1 MVHVSAVH
9 SAIGNCRRDNF
20 HNMKQKEKVQ
30 EEKVGRQTSI
40 GFFLES
46 EKVFPTF
53 MRLSRG
59 ELLTPVFVPIPQ
71 FRGIH
76 GSNVYSTSLTHIWE
90 RLFGKSASCNTWQ
103 GN

>member
-20 HNMKQKEKVQ
+20 HNMKQKEKV
-30 EEKVGRQTSI
+30 GRQTSI

-46 EKVFPTF
+46 ETVFPTF

-59 ELLTPVFVPIPQ
+59 ELLKIIHLCLCQYLDLEVSMVPMYT
-71 FRGIH
+71 
-76 GSNVYSTSLTHIWE
+76 VLV
-90 RLFGKSASCNTWQ
+90 
-103 GN
+103 